1 MKLPRTSIAGMM
13 AAVAVVALDCFV
25 LVMTDGGGVL
35 LVGLILTVGFVCW
48 WRGRGKGR
56 RFWFGFE
63 VAGLAAVLAYIGFV
77 QTSNELILQW
87 PTYLLNHAPYAN
99 YLWTFLVASKSQI
112 TGLVLFEVSYGLP
125 MLLIASLGGLLAIL
139 VRPLEKVEHPS
150 KRLGE
155 TLVTNTT
162 SR

>member
-1 MKLPRTSIAGMM
+1 MKLPRISIAGMM

-25 LVMTDGGGVL
+25 LVITDGGGVL

-99 YLWTFLVASKSQI
+99 YLWTFLVAIKSQI
-112 TGLVLFEVSYGLP
+112 AGLVLFEVSYGLP
-125 MLLIASLGGLLAIL
+125 MLLIASLGGLLTTLIGLLQKADHSS
-139 VRPLEKVEHPS
+139 PHLES
-150 KRLGE
+150 L
-155 TLVTNTT
+155 LVTENIA
-162 SR
+162 R

>member
-1 MKLPRTSIAGMM
+1 MKRPRISIAGMM

-35 LVGLILTVGFVCW
+35 LVGLVLTVGFACW
-48 WRGRGKGR
+48 WRGRRKGR

-63 VAGLAAVLAYIGFV
+63 VAGLAAVLAYIGFM
-77 QTSNELILQW
+77 QISNELIFQW

-112 TGLVLFEVSYGLP
+112 AGLVLFEVSYGLP
-125 MLLIASLGGLLAIL
+125 MLLIAFLGGLFTTLIGLLQKADHSSSH
-139 VRPLEKVEHPS
+139 LES
-150 KRLGE
+150 L
-155 TLVTNTT
+155 LVTENIA
-162 SR
+162 R

>member
-1 MKLPRTSIAGMM
+1 MKLPRISIAGMM

-63 VAGLAAVLAYIGFV
+63 VAGLAAVLASIGFM
-77 QTSNELILQW
+77 QTSNELIFQW
-87 PTYLLNHAPYAN
+87 PTYLLNHVP
-99 YLWTFLVASKSQI
+99 TRTI
-112 TGLVLFEVSYGLP
+112 CGLFW
-125 MLLIASLGGLLAIL
+125 
-139 VRPLEKVEHPS
+139 
-150 KRLGE
+150 
-155 TLVTNTT
+155 
-162 SR
+162 